1 VAAEAVVE
9 MGIAVEGRSVE
20 MGVVAGGGVHS
31 G

>member
-20 MGVVAGGGVHS
+20 MRVVAGGGVHS